1 MKLMY
6 IEAFLLILMIFSFKI
21 CFKNFQEFLLIL
33 NFQEFSNIFILK
45 LFETNFKEYQIL
57 MSKYNFEKISIN
69 NEKNKAR
76 IIIK

>member
-1 MKLMY
+1 MNDVKGADFVLKKVY
-6 IEAFLLILMIFSFKI
+6 
-21 CFKNFQEFLLIL
+21 Q
-33 NFQEFSNIFILK
+33 FSNIFILK